1 MSTPLESIAAG
12 QTPYVFFDLETT
24 GLTPKRDRIIE
35 IAALRFD
42 RASGEVEAFQTLV
55 KPDRPIPAFV
65 RAMTGLDDAAF
76 AEAPEPKDALDRF
89 FAFVGDDPLVAYNIG
104 FDNAFLVAEAERVGL
119 TPPPTTVCAMRFA
132 QSRVKDVPNHRLET
146 VAKALDCP
154 RPRARRAMEDC
165 LTGLVVFEK
174 ALELTTA

>member
-1 MSTPLESIAAG
+1 MSTPLERIAAG
-12 QTPYVFFDLETT
+12 ETSYVFFDLETT
-24 GLTPKRDRIIE
+24 GLTPKRDRVIE

-42 RASGEVEAFQTLV
+42 RTTGDLDTFQSLM

-76 AEAPEPKDALDRF
+76 AEAPEPKDALTDF
-89 FAFVGDDPLVAYNIG
+89 FAFVGDAPLVAYNIA
-104 FDNAFLVAEAERVGL
+104 FDHAFLMAEAERAGL
-119 TPPPTTVCAMRFA
+119 TAPATTVCAMRFA
-132 QSRVKDVPNHRLET
+132 QSKIKDLPNHRLET

-165 LTGLVVFEK
+165 LTGLVVFERT
-174 ALELTTA
+174 LER

>member
-1 MSTPLESIAAG
+1 MSTPLEAIAAG
-12 QTPYVFFDLETT
+12 DTPYVFFDLETT

-35 IAALRFD
+35 IAALRYD
-42 RASGEVEAFQTLV
+42 RATGELDNFQTLV

-76 AEAPEPKDALDRF
+76 ENAPEAEEALKNF

-104 FDNAFLVAEAERVGL
+104 FDHAFLVAEAERVGL
-119 TPPPTTVCAMRFA
+119 SAPPTTVCAMRFA
-132 QSRVKDVPNHRLET
+132 QSRVKDLQNHRLET

-154 RPRARRAMEDC
+154 RPKARRAMEDC
-165 LTGLVVFEK
+165 LTGLTVFEK
-174 ALELTTA
+174 TLEL

>member
-1 MSTPLESIAAG
+1 MSTPLEAIAAG
-12 QTPYVFFDLETT
+12 ETPYVFFDLETT

-42 RASGEVEAFQTLV
+42 RASGEVESFQSLV

-65 RAMTGLDDAAF
+65 RAMTGLDDQAF
-76 AEAPEPKDALDRF
+76 ADAPEARDALMAF
-89 FAFVGDDPLVAYNIG
+89 FAFVGDDPVVAYNIG
-104 FDNAFLVAEAERVGL
+104 FDHAFIVAEAEREGL
-119 TPPPTTVCAMRFA
+119 TAPTETVCAMRFA

-146 VAKALDCP
+146 VARALDCP

-165 LTGLVVFEK
+165 LTGLTVFEK
-174 ALELTTA
+174 TLAL

>member
-1 MSTPLESIAAG
+1 MTTPLEAIAAG
-12 QTPYVFFDLETT
+12 DTPYVFFDLETT

-42 RASGEVEAFQTLV
+42 RSSGELATFQTLV

-76 AEAPEPKDALDRF
+76 AEAPEAKEALKNF
-89 FAFVGDDPLVAYNIG
+89 FAFVGDQPIVAYNIG
-104 FDNAFLVAEAERVGL
+104 FDHAFVVAEAERAGL
-119 TPPPTTVCAMRFA
+119 TAPNATVCAMRFA
-132 QSRVKDVPNHRLET
+132 QSRIKDVPNHRLET

-165 LTGLVVFEK
+165 VTGLVVFEK
-174 ALELTTA
+174 TLEL

>member
-1 MSTPLESIAAG
+1 MSTPLERIAAG
-12 QTPYVFFDLETT
+12 ETPYVFFDLETT
-24 GLTPKRDRIIE
+24 GLTPKRDRVIE

-42 RASGEVEAFQTLV
+42 RNTGELATFQTLM
-55 KPDRPIPAFV
+55 KADRPIPAFV

-76 AEAPEPKDALDRF
+76 ADAPEPKEALAGF
-89 FAFVGDDPLVAYNIG
+89 FAFVGEAPLVAYNIP
-104 FDNAFLVAEAERVGL
+104 FDHAFLMAEAERVGISA
-119 TPPPTTVCAMRFA
+119 PATTVCAMRFA
-132 QSRVKDVPNHRLET
+132 QSRIKDLPNHRLET

-174 ALELTTA
+174 TLEL